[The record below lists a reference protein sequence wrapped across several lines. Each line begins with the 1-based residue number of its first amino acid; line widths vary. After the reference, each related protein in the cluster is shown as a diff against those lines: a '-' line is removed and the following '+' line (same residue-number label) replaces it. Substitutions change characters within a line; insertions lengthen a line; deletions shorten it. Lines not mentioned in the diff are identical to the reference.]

1 MSSDKDVEQKPRGI
15 STEECQ
21 RMVDRAVN
29 RDPVV
34 RFMLEKLDEVR
45 AAGVLYEMEYHMPFK
60 YLSSSIDIAPASRR
74 S

>member
-1 MSSDKDVEQKPRGI
+1 MVE
-15 STEECQ
+15 
-21 RMVDRAVN
+21 RAVN

-45 AAGVLYEMEYHMPFK
+45 AAGVLYEMEYHMTLK
-60 YLSSSIDIAPASRR
+60 YLSFFIDIAPALRR

>member
-1 MSSDKDVEQKPRGI
+1 
-15 STEECQ
+15 
-21 RMVDRAVN
+21 MVDRAVN